1 MSPVRLLQCPL
12 TEDLA
17 PFSLG
22 LHRAGIAHRVFEEAG
37 DQILELADARQADQA
52 RALYERWRGGELSLA
67 HPDQVRPAL
76 PTGPTLWQQAP
87 AVLGL
92 LTLALAVYFFTGG
105 GEARLRGTGWLT
117 IADVHRVGDTLGMAL
132 ARGELWRPLTPI
144 LLHFGILH
152 LAFNGAIVW
161 ELGRRTEQALGSVR
175 LLLLVAAI
183 GVASNLAQYLLGDSP
198 FFGGLSGVAYGL
210 LGFVLVAA
218 RRMPQDPRW
227 QLQQGL
233 AISLL
238 LFLVLFS
245 TGVTEMFD
253 LYVANTAHWAG
264 LLAGGLCAMLPLY
277 GRAKAQG

>member
-1 MSPVRLLQCPL
+1 MSPFRLLHRPL

-17 PFSLG
+17 PYSLG
-22 LHRAGIAHRVFEEAG
+22 LHRAGIAHRVFEESGA
-37 DQILELADARQADQA
+37 QVLELADARQADEAQA
-52 RALYERWRGGELSLA
+52 LFERWQRGELSLA
-67 HPDQVRPAL
+67 HPDQLQPAA
-76 PTGPTLWQQAP
+76 PAGPGLWQQAP
-87 AVLGL
+87 AVLVL
-92 LTLALAVYFFTGG
+92 VAMALAAYLFTGG
-105 GEARLRGTGWLT
+105 GEVRLRGTGLLT
-117 IADVHRVGDTLGMAL
+117 FVDIHRVGDTLGQAL
-132 ARGELWRPLTPI
+132 GRGELWRPLAPI
-144 LLHFGILH
+144 FLHFGILH
-152 LAFNGAIVW
+152 LVFNSLIVW
-161 ELGRRTEQALGSVR
+161 ELGRRIEHALGSLR

-218 RRMPQDPRW
+218 RRNPRDPRW
-227 QLQQGL
+227 QLPQGL

-264 LLAGGLCAMLPLY
+264 LMAGGLCALAPLY
-277 GRAKAQG
+277 RRAKEQS